1 MDLLE
6 GERRVVLGEGGA
18 DEIRRVALGG
28 ELDAARPDDAP
39 GELAGKNKGVLAE
52 RLGLSEELGL
62 PGGAERVRCCSGG
75 GARRALRV
83 ARSVLP

>member
-1 MDLLE
+1 MDLLA
-6 GERRVVLGEGGA
+6 GERRLVVGERGA

-39 GELAGKNKGVLAE
+39 GELAGKIQGVLAE

-62 PGGAERVRCCSGG
+62 PGGAERVLCFSGG

-83 ARSVLP
+83 ARSALL